1 MTTPSALYRPS
12 LALLTDLYQLTMVSG
27 YWKSGRADDQAVFHL
42 HFRKHPFGG
51 GYTIAAGLASA
62 IDWLANLRFDEED
75 RSYLRSLK
83 AADGTALFEPVFID
97 WLASQP
103 LTLDVDA
110 IPEGELAFPHEPLMR
125 ITGPLWQGQLV
136 ETALLTL
143 INFQTL
149 IATKAA
155 RICHAAQG
163 DPVVDFGLRR
173 AQGIDGA
180 ISATR
185 AAFIGGVSAT
195 SNVLAGRLLGVPIR
209 GTHAHSWVMSFPT
222 EQEAFDAYA
231 AAMPAN
237 TLLLV
242 DTYDT
247 LEGIRRAVK
256 VGLKLK
262 AQGRKFLGVRL
273 DSGDLAYL
281 SIQARAMLDEAG
293 LHDASV
299 VASNDLDEQTIQSLK
314 QQGAKI
320 NTWGV
325 GTRLITA
332 YDQPALGGVYKLG
345 AIRGKDGPWRPVI
358 KASEQLAKASVPGIL
373 GVRRYAN
380 TEGMVADMIFDEL
393 HASDN
398 SSTIVDPSD
407 PIRRRR
413 LEGAHRELL
422 IPVLRKGKPV
432 AAPESLTQIS
442 DRRKASLARL
452 HESSKRLLNPH
463 AYPAGL
469 ELGLHDRRTAMV
481 LNARA
486 AHTTNA
492 PAEARS

>member
-1 MTTPSALYRPS
+1 MNMPSALYRPS
-12 LALLTDLYQLTMVSG
+12 LALLSDLYQLTMVYG
-27 YWKSGRADDQAVFHL
+27 YWKGGRCDDEAVFHL

-51 GYTIAAGLASA
+51 GYTVAAGLASA
-62 IDWLANLRFDEED
+62 VDWLMHLRLDSED
-75 RSYLRSLK
+75 RSYLASLK
-83 AADGTALFEPVFID
+83 AADGSALFEPAFVE
-97 WLASQP
+97 WLSSQP
-103 LTLDVDA
+103 LTIDVDA
-110 IPEGELAFPHEPLMR
+110 VPEGELVFPHEPLVR

-143 INFQTL
+143 VNFQTL

-173 AQGIDGA
+173 AQGIDGS
-180 ISATR
+180 ISACR

-195 SNVLAGRLLGVPIR
+195 SNVLAGRLLGVPVR
-209 GTHAHSWVMSFPT
+209 GTHAHSWVMSFGG
-222 EQEAFDAYA
+222 EQEAFDAYSS
-231 AAMPAN
+231 AMPAN

-247 LEGIRRAVK
+247 IEGVRRAIK
-256 VGLKLK
+256 VGLRLK

-314 QQGAKI
+314 QQGAKV
-320 NTWGV
+320 NVWGV

-345 AIRGKDGPWRPVI
+345 AVRAKGGAWRPVI

-373 GVRRYAN
+373 GVRRYFGA
-380 TEGMVADMIFDEL
+380 EGMVADMIYDQM
-393 HASDN
+393 HAPGGDV
-398 SSTIVDPSD
+398 IVDPSD

-413 LEGAHRELL
+413 LQGSHREVL
-422 IPVLRKGKPV
+422 IPVLRKGVPV
-432 AAPESLTQIS
+432 AASETIAQAS
-442 DRRKASLARL
+442 DRRKASLGLL

-469 ELGLHDRRTAMV
+469 ELGLHERRTEMV
-481 LNARA
+481 LQARA
-486 AHTTNA
+486 AHAMSATTEVN
-492 PAEARS
+492 S